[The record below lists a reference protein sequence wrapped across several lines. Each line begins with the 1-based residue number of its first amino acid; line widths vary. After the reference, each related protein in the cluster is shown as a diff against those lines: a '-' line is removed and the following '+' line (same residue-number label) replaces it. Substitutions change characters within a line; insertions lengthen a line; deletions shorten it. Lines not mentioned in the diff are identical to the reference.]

1 MTNELKELART
12 KFEREFNTNETLSVL
27 KYNPPI
33 FWSWG
38 ATEFTNFEDKAL
50 MFKVNGVHHKGYVLI
65 TLAYDDTYKVYIV
78 SNKAEVLSE
87 YTMVYFDDLTE
98 LIDDKIERV
107 VEYKRN

>member
-12 KFEREFNTNETLSVL
+12 KFEREFNPSETLSVL

-38 ATEFTNFEDKAL
+38 ATEFTNFEDRAL
-50 MFKVNGVHHKGYVLI
+50 MFKVSGNHHKGYVLI

-78 SNKAEVLSE
+78 SNKAEVLKE
-87 YTMVYFDDLTE
+87 FTMVYFDDLTE
-98 LIDDKIERV
+98 LIDNQIERV
-107 VEYKRN
+107 AEYKH